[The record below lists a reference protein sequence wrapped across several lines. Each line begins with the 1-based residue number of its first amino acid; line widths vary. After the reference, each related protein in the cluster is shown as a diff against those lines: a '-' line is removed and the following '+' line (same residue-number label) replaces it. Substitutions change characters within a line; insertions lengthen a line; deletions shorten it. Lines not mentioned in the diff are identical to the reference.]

1 MSNPVCRTPR
11 ARCIVVLL
19 SFLVFSATPLS
30 GIEQPENPDL
40 EQRGRAAFEQCAACH
55 TLELGGDTLVGPNL
69 YGIFGRAVAS
79 IQGFAY
85 SESLRTRGGVWDE
98 DALNR
103 YIARPKLAVPGNNM
117 PFVGMTSPRARGD
130 LIAWLKTNPRQY
142 DPAESDFQAL
152 LVRDE
157 VSRGAQ
163 VARSC
168 MVCHTASEDMENNIG
183 PNLWGVVGRP
193 IASAPGFD
201 YSERIMR
208 REGVWTPSALNG
220 FFMENKA
227 FDQGSHRAFSRLK
240 RPSDRAALIS
250 WLKTLNSNSDHYA
263 R

>member
-1 MSNPVCRTPR
+1 MSPSVCRTSLS
-11 ARCIVVLL
+11 RCIALLLGLLLVAVVP
-19 SFLVFSATPLS
+19 FSRA
-30 GIEQPENPDL
+30 EQPENLEL
-40 EQRGRAAFEQCAACH
+40 EQRGRDAFEQCAACH
-55 TLELGGDTLVGPNL
+55 TLEPGGETLVGPNL

-79 IQGFAY
+79 VEGFAY
-85 SESLRTRGGVWDE
+85 SESLRSKVGVWDE

-117 PFVGMTSPRARGD
+117 PFVGMTSPRARRD
-130 LIAWLKTNPRQY
+130 LIAWLKTNPSRY

-163 VARSC
+163 IARAC

-208 REGVWTPSALNG
+208 REGVWTPDALNG
-220 FFMENKA
+220 FFMENKT
-227 FDQGSHRAFSRLK
+227 FDQGSHRAFGRLK

-250 WLKTLNSNSDHYA
+250 WLKTLNSGGDHHA